1 MNYIKTFE
9 ELWWPFKKE
18 SQFEKNKKTLMSL
31 CRWLIDSLF
40 NKKLIGVKI
49 QKVEIGFSPIKD
61 NVLIVQFVGEN
72 STQIRFY
79 WLIDKDLKVV
89 DFDKYYVT
97 ESSKVTLHY
106 FKHKVDKDNSDKY
119 NELDST
125 VNKMRKFFIDNK
137 LM

>member
-9 ELWWPFKKE
+9 ELWPFKKE
-18 SQFEKNKKTLMSL
+18 SQLEKNRKTIMSL
-31 CRWLIDSLF
+31 CRWVIDTLLD
-40 NKKLIGVKI
+40 KKLIDVKI
-49 QKVEIGFSPIKD
+49 QKVEIGFSPVKE

-79 WLIDKDLKVV
+79 WQVDKDLKVV

-106 FKHKVDKDNSDKY
+106 FRHRSDKDNKEKY
-119 NELDST
+119 DELDSM
-125 VNKMRKFFIDNK
+125 VGKMKRFFIDNK